1 MAKKH
6 MTRRSVS
13 LVIREK
19 QIQTTV
25 KYSFT
30 FVMAV
35 IKIGEYCLFI

>member
-1 MAKKH
+1 
-6 MTRRSVS
+6 MTVS

-19 QIQTTV
+19 QIQATV

-35 IKIGEYCLFI
+35 IKIDEYCLFI

>member
-6 MTRRSVS
+6 MKRRSVS

-30 FVMAV
+30 LVMAV
-35 IKIGEYCLFI
+35 IKIDGCCLFI